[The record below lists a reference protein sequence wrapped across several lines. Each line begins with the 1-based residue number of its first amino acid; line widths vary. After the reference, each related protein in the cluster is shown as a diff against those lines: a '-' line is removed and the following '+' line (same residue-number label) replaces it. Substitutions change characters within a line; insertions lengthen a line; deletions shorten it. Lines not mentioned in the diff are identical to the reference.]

1 MSLVRKG
8 RDSAGVTRG
17 VFWPSYSKQ
26 DLRSGPRLSV
36 LERDPRPPSHTGPP
50 LAATPS
56 RSPAGRISACRA
68 LFMGRLFQTV
78 RYRSVVYH
86 TEAPE
91 AVNDEGPEYGASLG
105 AEPHTGNAQGA
116 QREVRGRAKSSGLIV
131 CCLYRNGLSLQT
143 LAFSLTL
150 TDKHTPQSF
159 TWKLEP
165 HRRK

>member
-17 VFWPSYSKQ
+17 VFWLSYSKQ

-50 LAATPS
+50 LAAMPS

-68 LFMGRLFQTV
+68 LFMGRPFQTV

-86 TEAPE
+86 TEAPG
-91 AVNDEGPEYGASLG
+91 AVNDEGPEYGAS
-105 AEPHTGNAQGA
+105 EPRSGQSRTRGTH
-116 QREVRGRAKSSGLIV
+116 RERSGRSGPGQSPRGLLSAV
-131 CCLYRNGLSLQT
+131 CT
-143 LAFSLTL
+143 E
-150 TDKHTPQSF
+150 TDFLCRPWPSASHSRTNIRLRVSPGS
-159 TWKLEP
+159 
-165 HRRK
+165 